1 MVPVTCR
8 TEYLTARHHRS
19 ASAAWIVMMVAL
31 VGLVG
36 LNIAGVDGLVISAV
50 VAGLLALSLFAAAY
64 GRLGKRGAVL
74 LTVDD
79 DTVYFGDEDRTL
91 VSYPLTA
98 LRSFA
103 IGGPADDTSPMAG
116 QRAQHLTVFGQKY
129 LELTFAREQPR
140 VGTGVDE
147 DLDSDFWRVA
157 IIEGDPAAAVV
168 IDRLKQYAP
177 QCVSTQKG
185 STQKSSTQKSSTRPR
200 AAAEQ
205 REKVSVASVSPD
217 HDASSDDHSP
227 VDLRRPRIADAGS
240 DEAAQRLWEEATRRH
255 DEILGV
261 YGSYELDPAL
271 LLRYPAVTDVTVE
284 QTQTF
289 HLALDEAT
297 ALRTDAYPGNRGR
310 ADAYQQSVAALRRAW
325 IACEKHGRR
334 IGAGYLEPADRD
346 ALDTALKLYKHAEAS
361 STPAEQATYYGRV
374 RDIVTTMSDRGVLHP
389 PEAAVAELHA
399 VTRRAL
405 EAGTPQV

>member
-1 MVPVTCR
+1 
-8 TEYLTARHHRS
+8 
-19 ASAAWIVMMVAL
+19 MMVAL
-31 VGLVG
+31 VALVG
-36 LNIAGVDGLVISAV
+36 LNIAGVDGLVVSAV
-50 VAGLLALSLFAAAY
+50 VAGLLAVSLAAAAY
-64 GRLGKRGAVL
+64 GRLGDRGAVL

-103 IGGPADDTSPMAG
+103 IGGPADDTSPMSG
-116 QRAQHLTVFGQKY
+116 ERAQHLTVSGQKY
-129 LELTFAREQPR
+129 LKLTFVRDQPR
-140 VGTGVDE
+140 VGTRADE

-157 IIEGDPAAAVV
+157 ISEGDPAATAV
-168 IDRLKQYAP
+168 IDRLRMHAP
-177 QCVSTQKG
+177 QRVSALKS
-185 STQKSSTQKSSTRPR
+185 STQKSSTQKNSTQKQ
-200 AAAEQ
+200 AAPQQEAGAG
-205 REKVSVASVSPD
+205 RWEKASVPPD
-217 HDASSDDHSP
+217 RDPADDENSP

-255 DEILGV
+255 DEVLGV
-261 YGSYELDPAL
+261 YGTYELDPAL
-271 LLRYPAVTDVTVE
+271 LLKYPAVTDVTVE

-334 IGAGYLEPADRD
+334 IGAGYLEPADQD
-346 ALDTALKLYKHAEAS
+346 ALGTALKLYNHAAAS
-361 STPAEQATYYGRV
+361 STAAEQATYYGRV
-374 RDIVTTMSDRGVLHP
+374 RDIVTTMTDRGVLHP

-405 EAGTPQV
+405 EAGTPSA

>member
-1 MVPVTCR
+1 MIPVTCR
-8 TEYLTARHHRS
+8 TEYLTGRHHNS
-19 ASAAWIVMMVAL
+19 ASAAWIAMMVAL
-31 VGLVG
+31 VALVG
-36 LNIAGVDGLVISAV
+36 LNVAGVDGLVVSAV
-50 VAGLLALSLFAAAY
+50 VTGLLAVSLAAAAY
-64 GRLGKRGAVL
+64 GRLGDRGAVL

-79 DTVYFGDEDRTL
+79 DTVYFGDEDSTL

-103 IGGPADDTSPMAG
+103 IGGPADDTSPMTG

-129 LELTFAREQPR
+129 LKLTFARDQPR
-140 VGTGVDE
+140 VGTRTAE

-157 IIEGDPAAAVV
+157 ISEGDPAATAV
-168 IDRLKQYAP
+168 IDRLRMHAP
-177 QCVSTQKG
+177 QRVSKQKQEAPQLEAG
-185 STQKSSTQKSSTRPR
+185 AGRW
-200 AAAEQ
+200 EN
-205 REKVSVASVSPD
+205 ASVPPD
-217 HDASSDDHSP
+217 RDPADDENSP

-255 DEILGV
+255 DEVLGV
-261 YGSYELDPAL
+261 YGTYELDPAL
-271 LLRYPAVTDVTVE
+271 LLKYPAVTDVTVE

-297 ALRTDAYPGNRGR
+297 ALRTDVFPGNRGR

-334 IGAGYLEPADRD
+334 IGAGYLEPADQD
-346 ALDTALKLYKHAEAS
+346 ALGTALKLYNHAAAS
-361 STPAEQATYYGRV
+361 STAAEQATYYGRV
-374 RDIVTTMSDRGVLHP
+374 RDIVTTMTDRGVLHP

-405 EAGTPQV
+405 EAGTPNA

>member
-1 MVPVTCR
+1 
-8 TEYLTARHHRS
+8 
-19 ASAAWIVMMVAL
+19 MMVAL
-31 VGLVG
+31 VALVG
-36 LNIAGVDGLVISAV
+36 LNVAGVDGLVVSAV
-50 VAGLLALSLFAAAY
+50 VAGLLAVSLAAAAY
-64 GRLGKRGAVL
+64 GRLGDRGAVL

-91 VSYPLTA
+91 VSYPLAA

-103 IGGPADDTSPMAG
+103 IGGPADDTSPMTG
-116 QRAQHLTVFGQKY
+116 QRAQHLTVSGQKY
-129 LELTFAREQPR
+129 LKLTFARDQPR
-140 VGTGVDE
+140 VGTRTDE

-157 IIEGDPAAAVV
+157 ISEGDPAATAV
-168 IDRLKQYAP
+168 IDRLRMHAP
-177 QCVSTQKG
+177 QRVSALKS
-185 STQKSSTQKSSTRPR
+185 STLKSSTQKSSVQKQ
-200 AAAEQ
+200 AAPQQEAGAG
-205 REKVSVASVSPD
+205 RWEKASVPPD
-217 HDASSDDHSP
+217 RDPADDENSP

-255 DEILGV
+255 DEVLGV
-261 YGSYELDPAL
+261 YGTYELDPAL
-271 LLRYPAVTDVTVE
+271 LLKYPAVTDVTVE

-334 IGAGYLEPADRD
+334 IGAGYLEPADQD
-346 ALDTALKLYKHAEAS
+346 ALGTALKLYNHAAAS
-361 STPAEQATYYGRV
+361 STAAEQATYYGRV
-374 RDIVTTMSDRGVLHP
+374 RDIVTTMTDRGVLHP

-405 EAGTPQV
+405 EAGTPNA

>member
-1 MVPVTCR
+1 
-8 TEYLTARHHRS
+8 
-19 ASAAWIVMMVAL
+19 MMVAL

-129 LELTFAREQPR
+129 LELTFALEQPR

-177 QCVSTQKG
+177 QRVSTQKG
-185 STQKSSTQKSSTRPR
+185 STQKSSTRPR

-205 REKVSVASVSPD
+205 REKVSVASVPPD
-217 HDASSDDHSP
+217 HDASSDEHSP

>member
-36 LNIAGVDGLVISAV
+36 LNIAGVDGLLISAV

-64 GRLGKRGAVL
+64 GRLGERGAVL

-129 LELTFAREQPR
+129 LKLTFAREQPR
-140 VGTGVDE
+140 VGAGVDE

-177 QCVSTQKG
+177 QRVSTQKR
-185 STQKSSTQKSSTRPR
+185 STQKSSTRPR

-205 REKVSVASVSPD
+205 REKVSVASVPPG
-217 HDASSDDHSP
+217 HDASSDEHSP

-271 LLRYPAVTDVTVE
+271 LLKYPAVTDVTVE

-297 ALRTDAYPGNRGR
+297 ALRTDAYPGDRGR

-346 ALDTALKLYKHAEAS
+346 ALDTALKLYNHAEAS

-389 PEAAVAELHA
+389 PEAAVAELRA

>member
-1 MVPVTCR
+1 MIPVTCR
-8 TEYLTARHHRS
+8 TEYLTGRHHNS
-19 ASAAWIVMMVAL
+19 ASAAWIAMMVAL
-31 VGLVG
+31 VALVG
-36 LNIAGVDGLVISAV
+36 LNVAGVDGLVVSAV
-50 VAGLLALSLFAAAY
+50 VTGLLAVSLAAAAY
-64 GRLGKRGAVL
+64 GRLGDRGAVL

-79 DTVYFGDEDRTL
+79 DTVYFGDEDSTL

-103 IGGPADDTSPMAG
+103 IGGPADDTSPMTG

-129 LELTFAREQPR
+129 LKLTFARDQPR
-140 VGTGVDE
+140 VGTRTDE

-157 IIEGDPAAAVV
+157 ISEGDPAATAV
-168 IDRLKQYAP
+168 IDRLRMHAP
-177 QCVSTQKG
+177 QRVSTQKQEAPQQEAG
-185 STQKSSTQKSSTRPR
+185 AGRW
-200 AAAEQ
+200 EN
-205 REKVSVASVSPD
+205 ASVPPD
-217 HDASSDDHSP
+217 RDPADDENSP

-255 DEILGV
+255 DEVLGV
-261 YGSYELDPAL
+261 YGTYELDPAL
-271 LLRYPAVTDVTVE
+271 LLKYPAVTDVTVE

-297 ALRTDAYPGNRGR
+297 ALRTDVYPGNRGR

-334 IGAGYLEPADRD
+334 IGAGYLEPADQD
-346 ALDTALKLYKHAEAS
+346 ALGTALKLYNHAAAS
-361 STPAEQATYYGRV
+361 STAAEQATYYGRV
-374 RDIVTTMSDRGVLHP
+374 RDIVTTMTDRGVLHP

-405 EAGTPQV
+405 EAGTPNA